1 MRINFKREIVSY
13 GIAFIVLTIILFFTM
28 DIYNLNLRSP
38 FEYSGDVVGVF
49 SEIKNLTFGNSLYY
63 NPNLAAPFG
72 SNQALT
78 MKGYLMHYVFIHLLS
93 FFTKDAGLI
102 LNIFYIG
109 TFFLIL
115 TTSYISFRCLKI
127 NSFIAAFMSIVYH
140 IIFLDMNNIFI

>member
-1 MRINFKREIVSY
+1 MKINLKREIFSY
-13 GIAFIVLTIILFFTM
+13 GIACIILTIILFFTM

-78 MKGYLMHYVFIHLLS
+78 MKGYLMHYVFIYLIS
-93 FFTKDAGLI
+93 IFTKDA
-102 LNIFYIG
+102 
-109 TFFLIL
+109 
-115 TTSYISFRCLKI
+115 
-127 NSFIAAFMSIVYH
+127 A
-140 IIFLDMNNIFI
+140 